1 MAEERVSRSATFAL
15 GAQLVGAVLTA
26 FLTIY
31 LGRALSKGQFGAFT
45 FALSVI
51 LIAMVIADLGVT
63 TSTGR
68 FLAERRERPQ
78 EAAAVFRTSLRLKAL
93 AGLPAAALLFALAGP
108 ICDAFGTHAAIWPLR
123 GCAIALLGQSVFL
136 LFLGA
141 FIALGKVRYNLVLAT
156 IESVAET
163 LASVLLVVAG
173 AGATGAAFG
182 RAIGYAVGVGAGLFV
197 ARRVIGAL
205 RRPDAAADHAVV
217 TPRRILSYA
226 GPLLLID
233 AAFRVF
239 ASIDVLLIAALIGGG
254 APVAAFGLTMRLA
267 DFLDYPAGAV
277 GAAVS
282 PRLARRRGDDVALL
296 GESLRYLLIVQ
307 MLVTAPLLIWPEA
320 AMHLLFGSK
329 YPEAAGVLRALTP
342 FIFLAG
348 IAQPTTLSV
357 NYLGMAGKRVPI
369 AAAMLAL
376 NIVIDV
382 ILLPRIGIVGAAIG
396 TSAAYALWVPAH
408 VEILRRRAGLR
419 LRPLLVTTARTA
431 IAGAAMVGVLALIG
445 TGQVA
450 IPLIALGTIAGPAV
464 YVGVLLALRELTPS
478 DLAVA
483 RRVLARKV
491 AA

>member
-1 MAEERVSRSATFAL
+1 MSEERVSRSAGFAFA
-15 GAQLVGAVLTA
+15 AQMVGAALTA

-31 LGRALSKGQFGAFT
+31 LGRALSKDQFGAFT

-51 LIAMVIADLGVT
+51 LIAMVLADLGVT
-63 TSTGR
+63 ISTGR
-68 FLAERRERPQ
+68 FIAERRARAP
-78 EAAAVFRTSLRLKAL
+78 EAAAVFRTSVRLKL
-93 AGLPAAALLFALAGP
+93 LIGIPASALLFALAGP
-108 ICDAFGTHAAIWPLR
+108 ICDAFGTSAAVWPLR
-123 GCAIALLGQSVFL
+123 WCAIALLGQSLLL

-163 LASVLLVVAG
+163 IASVLLVVAG
-173 AGATGAAFG
+173 AGAAGAALG
-182 RAIGYAVGVGAGLFV
+182 RAIGYAVGVAAGLFV

-205 RRPDAAADHAVV
+205 RARDAGADYRVV
-217 TPRRILSYA
+217 SPRRILSYA

-233 AAFRVF
+233 AAFRIF
-239 ASIDVLLIAALIGGG
+239 ASIDVLLIAAIVGGV
-254 APVAAFGLTMRLA
+254 APVAAFGLPMRLA
-267 DFLDYPAGAV
+267 AFLDYPAGAV
-277 GAAVS
+277 ASAVS
-282 PRLARRRGDDVALL
+282 PRMAQRRPDDTALL

-307 MLVTAPLLIWPEA
+307 MVLTAPLLIWPEA
-320 AMHLLFGSK
+320 IIHLLFPK

-342 FIFLAG
+342 FVFLAG
-348 IAQPTTLSV
+348 LAQPTTLSV
-357 NYLGMAGKRVPI
+357 NYLGLAGKRVPI

-431 IAGAAMVGVLALIG
+431 LAGAAMVGVLALIG
-445 TGQVA
+445 TGQVPL
-450 IPLIALGTIAGPAV
+450 PLIVLGAIVGPAV
-464 YVGVLLALRELTPS
+464 YVAVLLALRELTPS

-483 RRVLARKV
+483 RRVVSRRV

>member
-1 MAEERVSRSATFAL
+1 MTEERASRSAGFAL
-15 GAQLVGAVLTA
+15 AAQLVGAALTA
-26 FLTIY
+26 GLLVY
-31 LGRALSKGQFGAFT
+31 LGRALSPDQFGAFT

-51 LIAMVIADLGVT
+51 LIAMVVADLGIT

-68 FLAERRERPQ
+68 FLAERRGDPSA
-78 EAAAVFRTSLRLKAL
+78 AAAVLRTSLRLKVL
-93 AGLPAAALLFALAGP
+93 TGVPASGLLFALAGP
-108 ICDAFGTHAAIWPLR
+108 ICDAFGTQAAIWPLR
-123 GCAIALLGQSVFL
+123 GAAIALFGQSVLL

-163 LASVLLVVAG
+163 IASVLLVVAG

-182 RAIGYAVGVGAGLFV
+182 RAIGYAVGVGAGLLV
-197 ARRVIGAL
+197 VRNAIGSMRTHDAR
-205 RRPDAAADHAVV
+205 ADRAVV
-217 TPRRILSYA
+217 APRQILSYA

-239 ASIDVLLIAALIGGG
+239 ASVDVLLIAALVGGG

-267 DFLDYPAGAV
+267 DFLDYPAAAV
-277 GAAVS
+277 AAAVS

-296 GESLRYLLIVQ
+296 GESLRYLVLVQ

-320 AMHLLFGSK
+320 LMHLLFGSK

-342 FIFLAG
+342 FVLLAG
-348 IAQPTTLSV
+348 IAQPTTLAV
-357 NYLGMAGKRVPI
+357 NYLGLAGKRVPI

-376 NIVIDV
+376 NVAIDV
-382 ILLPRIGIVGAAIG
+382 VLLPRIGIVGAAIG

-408 VEILRRRAGLR
+408 VVILRRRAGLR
-419 LRPLLVTTARTA
+419 LRPLLVTTARA
-431 IAGAAMVGVLALIG
+431 ALAGAAMVGALALIG
-445 TGQVA
+445 TGVV
-450 IPLIALGTIAGPAV
+450 PLPLMILGAVVGPAV
-464 YVGVLLALRELTPS
+464 YVVVLLALRELTPG

-483 RRVLARKV
+483 RRVLARRV